1 MSFSKEMRRKVYAK
15 FGGHCAYCGNEITL
29 KEMQV
34 DHVKSIRKGG
44 TDDYDNLFPSCRSCN
59 HYKRSMDLEGFRE
72 YLKTLHERIAKNYIV
87 KVGMRYGMVS
97 IKPFEGTFYFEFKR
111 MTER

>member
-1 MSFSKEMRRKVYAK
+1 MSIKVKENTKKGYTEALDGDSITYNYPNSKSRRGRV
-15 FGGHCAYCGNEITL
+15 GN
-29 KEMQV
+29 
-34 DHVKSIRKGG
+34 KGG

-111 MTER
+111 RTER